1 MSERFYFNTEVAFA
15 NFKKWAEGKTFN
27 EILGCAK
34 LGLDGLLLRKDVD
47 EFNNNQIAFLT
58 YYADE
63 SGNSTLV
70 EVDFINNEVVFF
82 DYFGKK
88 HKAFKEL
95 DYQGQID
102 AICEYVGFSNEDRIA
117 EEVWNEYVDN
127 GGVDGLVKIWV
138 RDVDN
143 VSTIINALTEEEAKR
158 VLASICLKDCNYNE
172 RYFRVTKNLEWESI
186 WSIWESIDLVGL
198 WDYLNK
204 CWHPNK
210 NK

>member
-15 NFKKWAEGKTFN
+15 NFKKWAEYKTFN

-70 EVDFINNEVVFF
+70 EVNFIHNEVVFF
-82 DYFGKK
+82 DYFDKK
-88 HKAFKEL
+88 HKAFKDL
-95 DYQGQID
+95 DYEEQIK
-102 AICEYVGFSNEDRIA
+102 AISEYVGFDDEDRIA

-127 GGVDGLVKIWV
+127 GGVDGLDKIWV
-138 RDVDN
+138 RDADN
-143 VSTIINALTEEEAKR
+143 VSTIINSFTEEEAKR
-158 VLASICLKDCNYNE
+158 VLASMCLDDYICND
-172 RYFRVTKNLEWESI
+172 RYFCITKDLEWESI
-186 WSIWESIDLVGL
+186 CSVWANIDLVGL
-198 WDYLNK
+198 WEYLNK
-204 CWHPNK
+204 CWHLNK
-210 NK
+210 